1 MTGWNFDMSSAPKSY
16 FDTETRIIRG
26 KPQDV
31 QIPIDVPLVLAT
43 KCGRVLKSR
52 WLPAKPKDKNGY
64 TDRPEG
70 RWEFLGTK
78 EQPIAW
84 RPWFTHPYDEIT
96 DDTDPS
102 GSAVKDARNAPPAA
116 NAGGVHVESSDNPSE
131 TGKAG
136 AGTNTAPA
144 DLSVP
149 RHVHRNIS
157 GLEAS

>member
-1 MTGWNFDMSSAPKSY
+1 MTGWNFDISSAPKSY
-16 FDTETRIIRG
+16 LSTETRIVRG

-31 QIPIDVPLVLAT
+31 QVLIDIPIVLAT
-43 KCGRVLKSR
+43 KCKRVFKTR

-64 TDRPEG
+64 TDRPVG

-84 RPWFTHPYDEIT
+84 RPWFTHPYDKVK
-96 DDTDPS
+96 DDTVPS
-102 GSAVKDARNAPPAA
+102 GSEDAKPDPAAA
-116 NAGGVHVESSDNPSE
+116 NAGGVHVESPDNPSE

-144 DLSVP
+144 NLSVP

-157 GLEAS
+157 TLEAS